1 MINQNYTDENF
12 CKVTQ
17 FFGYKLLKLLH
28 EAVKSLTEKG
38 ILVNFFADTVHRL
51 IYHQLCKIQRILCR
65 EHDFISN

>member
-51 IYHQLCKIQRILCR
+51 I
-65 EHDFISN
+65 